1 MSDHPSRH
9 TTRPPQLTA
18 ECIEAENI
26 AALDPHNVRAV
37 LAECGIPDATNATL
51 HQCFVIADVFATVGE
66 LRSFFARGKHALDRA
81 ARPVNYL
88 AQVCLDEGAA
98 IRDPEWKGSYLYRIA
113 EADTADDPTA
123 DRARREDARA
133 DRELKAIAYA
143 TAPAPRTGYQP
154 PRYAWTANTQSARE
168 RFVELVTWPHAMR
181 SAELA
186 ELAHLAADPA
196 TADDGAEWSAALI
209 EVSAEDRRTLARIET
224 SQATARAIFAAMV
237 TP

>member
-9 TTRPPQLTA
+9 TTRHPRSPT
-18 ECIEAENI
+18 EA
-26 AALDPHNVRAV
+26 R
-37 LAECGIPDATNATL
+37 
-51 HQCFVIADVFATVGE
+51 
-66 LRSFFARGKHALDRA
+66 K
-81 ARPVNYL
+81 ARPL
-88 AQVCLDEGAA
+88 TP
-98 IRDPEWKGSYLYRIA
+98 DPE
-113 EADTADDPTA
+113 
-123 DRARREDARA
+123 
-133 DRELKAIAYA
+133 
-143 TAPAPRTGYQP
+143 PRTGYQP
-154 PRYAWTANTQSARE
+154 PRYAWTGHTQSARE

-237 TP
+237 IP